1 MGKYYLYSVADES
14 GIEMAYFATEPV
26 HNLIQSNQ
34 IRVGGMIQLTKKA
47 RGIEFSIIGQ
57 TVPEPPPA
65 ATAQIVSAEQP
76 AGDRLKEIMLQS
88 LQDAIEIAKTLT
100 GAPFQGE
107 DIRSIANCLF
117 IARTR

>member
-1 MGKYYLYSVADES
+1 
-14 GIEMAYFATEPV
+14 
-26 HNLIQSNQ
+26 
-34 IRVGGMIQLTKKA
+34 
-47 RGIEFSIIGQ
+47 
-57 TVPEPPPA
+57 VPEPPPA
-65 ATAQIVSAEQP
+65 AIVQVAVSEP